1 MHNIQIKTL
10 VYTNRIVEHIREEYK
25 KTIDTGV
32 IADII
37 KKFLADDDMLDAM
50 VSTSWDAKGH
60 GGVCAFTP
68 EQLLELAP
76 YGFNPYPIEGFVNGD
91 RDLKSAIDDCFS
103 QTFHDAY
110 TLVFGEYT
118 IVCREGG
125 DSEGEE
131 LEELTYDLFHQ
142 TLVGTPDKEM
152 SGRDVW
158 LATNK
163 DGVAL
168 CDLGKSDDK
177 DHIDTTS
184 GTGILKGGK

>member
-50 VSTSWDAKGH
+50 ASTTWDAKGH

-68 EQLLELAP
+68 EQLMELAP
-76 YGFNPYPIEGFVNGD
+76 YGFNPYPIEGFVNGE
-91 RDLKSAIDDCFS
+91 RDLESAIDDCFS

-110 TLVFGEYT
+110 TLVFGENT

-125 DSEGEE
+125 DSED
-131 LEELTYDLFHQ
+131 LEELTYDLFEQ
-142 TLVGTPDKEM
+142 TLPAGNK
-152 SGRDVW
+152 RDVW

-168 CDLGKSDDK
+168 CDLCPKCREESKSDGNV
-177 DHIDTTS
+177 HLDTTS
-184 GTGILKGGK
+184 GTGTIKGGN